1 MSIRVT
7 LSRLAAVQAVTIMI
21 VCLSADPAAAYV
33 GPGAGLTLIGSVVAV
48 VAAVL
53 IALVGLVLF
62 PIRLLMK
69 KMKAAK
75 AQQSTGEA

>member
-1 MSIRVT
+1 MSIRMT
-7 LSRLAAVQAVTIMI
+7 LPRLAAVQAVAIMI

-33 GPGAGLTLIGSVVAV
+33 GPGAGLTLIGSVVAI

-62 PIRLLMK
+62 PLRLLMK
-69 KMKAAK
+69 KIKAAK
-75 AQQSTGEA
+75 AQQSTSEA